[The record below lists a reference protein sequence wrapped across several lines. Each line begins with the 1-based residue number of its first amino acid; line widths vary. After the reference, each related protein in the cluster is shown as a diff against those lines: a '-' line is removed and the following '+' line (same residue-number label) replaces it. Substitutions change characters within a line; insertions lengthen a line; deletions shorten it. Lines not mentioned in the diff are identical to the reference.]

1 MTSIVLKAEK
11 REVLG
16 TSEARKIKGAGK
28 IPAVIYSKNGNINL
42 SIDAKEFEFEYFKGH
57 SQSTVVELDLDGKK
71 IKVIAHKIDLDPV
84 SDRPVHVDFLNCADS
99 KVIKAQPKLNFI
111 NQDKSVGI
119 KRGGFLH
126 VVLRRVSI
134 ICENESSVP
143 ESIDI
148 DIAPMHVGQK
158 IRGADLVLPAGVK
171 LAKNPSFLIASII
184 GRVSKTDAEEAAAAG
199 GAAAAAKA
207 PAAKAPAAK
216 ADKK

>member
-1 MTSIVLKAEK
+1 MTGIVLKAEK

-16 TSEARKIKGAGK
+16 TSEARKIKRAGK
-28 IPAVIYSKNGNINL
+28 IPAVIYAKDGNINL
-42 SIDAKEFEFEYFKGH
+42 NIDAKEFEFEYFKGH
-57 SQSTVVELDLDGKK
+57 SQSTVVELELDGKK

-84 SDRPVHVDFLNCADS
+84 SDRPVHVDFLNCADA

-111 NQDKSVGI
+111 NQDKSTGI

-126 VVLRRVSI
+126 VVLRKVSV
-134 ICENESSVP
+134 ICDNETCVP
-143 ESIDI
+143 ESINI

-158 IRGADLVLPAGVK
+158 IRGSDLVLSAGVK

-184 GRVSKTDAEEAAAAG
+184 GRVSKEDEAAAG
-199 GAAAAAKA
+199 GAPAAGAASA
-207 PAAKAPAAK
+207 AAKAPAAK